1 MSKNPESL
9 LTFNRTPRTQILY
22 LFSTCSCWGTK
33 PLSHSFNCIHNN
45 LNYASTLEEITHRQQ
60 RRKLETCLDLVEHFY
75 VILPGKCGNCHPK
88 LDVFGWLIERNRA
101 MSASCG
107 VKMELVALPIENGEE
122 KRGELRREWE
132 GRIEEQKIRAV
143 RGDEEGR
150 KRRMAERKVEEGL
163 VGICKT
169 V

>member
-45 LNYASTLEEITHRQQ
+45 LNY
-60 RRKLETCLDLVEHFY
+60 DLVEHFY

>member
-1 MSKNPESL
+1 
-9 LTFNRTPRTQILY
+9 
-22 LFSTCSCWGTK
+22 
-33 PLSHSFNCIHNN
+33 
-45 LNYASTLEEITHRQQ
+45 
-60 RRKLETCLDLVEHFY
+60 
-75 VILPGKCGNCHPK
+75 
-88 LDVFGWLIERNRA
+88 